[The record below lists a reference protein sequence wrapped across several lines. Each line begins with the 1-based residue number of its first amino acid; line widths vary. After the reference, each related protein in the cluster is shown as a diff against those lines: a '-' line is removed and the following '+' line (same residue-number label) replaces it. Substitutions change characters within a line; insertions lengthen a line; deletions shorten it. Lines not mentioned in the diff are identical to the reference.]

1 MPRWTVTSL
10 IATSVA
16 TTSLVKPSTGGHGS
30 RAPLHHRTQDPM
42 WTTPVSPLM
51 VRLFEISIA
60 TEAYVPQIIRGKT
73 SESKCL
79 PCCVHFYRCSFVYA
93 AWVL

>member
-30 RAPLHHRTQDPM
+30 RAPQLIGAQDLK
-42 WTTPVSPLM
+42 WTTPVSPLK
-51 VRLFEISIA
+51 VRLLEISKA
-60 TEAYVPQIIRGKT
+60 TEAYVPLIIRAKT
-73 SESKCL
+73 SESK
-79 PCCVHFYRCSFVYA
+79 
-93 AWVL
+93 